1 MMPDI
6 FTLIKNWWKQIL
18 AVLLLSLVTTGVIL
32 YSKRPEYLSVAT
44 AVPAS
49 TYTSDKAR
57 LFNSNIEQL
66 YTALGTPDDLDL
78 VVGTGKLDTVYLAV
92 TAQFNL
98 QDHYKMG
105 EKGEAAIGKAASLL
119 KKNSSVTKS
128 EYGELKVRVWD
139 TDRNLAPQLANAV
152 MKQLQSMHQDL
163 RNAGNEATLGSLIS
177 GRGRLQKEVDST
189 VVTDAK
195 AALVTRL
202 TEYDK
207 LIHEYQLI
215 LDNKAPALLVVE
227 NAKASDWPDRPKRGQ
242 WMLATAVLA
251 LLFSLLLAAL
261 LEKRKTAIG

>member
-1 MMPDI
+1 MPDI
-6 FTLIKNWWKQIL
+6 FSLIKNWWKQTL
-18 AVLLLSLVTTGVIL
+18 LLLLLSLVTTGVIV
-32 YSKRPEYLSVAT
+32 YTKRPEYLSVAT

-98 QDHYKMG
+98 QDHYKTG

-139 TDRNLAPQLANAV
+139 TDKNLAPQLANAV
-152 MKQLQSMHQDL
+152 MNQLQFMHQGL
-163 RNAGNEATLGSLIS
+163 RNAGNEATLGSLIT
-177 GRGRLQKEVDST
+177 GRKRLQQQMDS
-189 VVTDAK
+189 VPADAT
-195 AALVTRL
+195 AAMMTRL
-202 TEYDK
+202 AGYDK
-207 LIHEYQLI
+207 LIDEYQLI
-215 LDNKAPALLVVE
+215 VDNRAPALVVVE
-227 NAKASDWPDRPKRGQ
+227 NARTSDWPDRPKRVQ

-261 LEKRKTAIG
+261 LEKRKSAIG